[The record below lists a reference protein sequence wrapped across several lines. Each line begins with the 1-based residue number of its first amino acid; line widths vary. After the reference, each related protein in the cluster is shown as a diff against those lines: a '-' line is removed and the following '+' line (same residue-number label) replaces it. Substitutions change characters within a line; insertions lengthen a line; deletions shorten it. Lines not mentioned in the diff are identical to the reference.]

1 MLLLVLHLQLLNA
14 RTLLHAI
21 LNFLGAFFRT
31 GIHNVAQKQ
40 RELTSTASS
49 CIAGALMAALTLL
62 SKPHQQA
69 KSTLQVVK

>member
-62 SKPHQQA
+62 SKPHEA
-69 KSTLQVVK
+69 KSTLQVK